1 MWPRTDGAIQP
12 TQATSPTAN
21 PLLQPHKPHPGWTG
35 VGLIFLLTYKDETIM
50 LKGMAI
56 TPPIVG
62 RISIGKVVE
71 KGGRR
76 LPEKDDEFTIT
87 TQVQTKDGWM
97 LHPLNLS
104 LRKDG
109 NASNKLRS
117 IPVRVMFNDPDLN
130 LRASYHYFDRQTGR
144 PLCVGNG
151 EHCKRSTVD
160 GIQELPCPGPDGCQ
174 MGQGGLCKP
183 YGRLNVLIGDE
194 DELGS
199 FIFRTTGHNSIR
211 TLAARLKYFHAISG
225 GRLAT
230 LPMELKLRGKSTA
243 QSHRAPIYY
252 VDLTIRTG
260 MGMAEAVTEARR
272 LDEARQAAG
281 IDQSGLDEAARLG
294 FAAGAFEESAEEGG
308 AVLEEFYPP
317 ADTVGVDGGEPA
329 EGAQGTVLRSGQD
342 TLSQKLDRKVFNS
355 VATRP
360 AKSLSRPS

>member
-1 MWPRTDGAIQP
+1 
-12 TQATSPTAN
+12 
-21 PLLQPHKPHPGWTG
+21 
-35 VGLIFLLTYKDETIM
+35 M
-50 LKGMAI
+50 LKGLAI

-71 KGGRR
+71 KNGRR

-97 LHPLNLS
+97 LHPLNQS

-109 NASNKLRS
+109 NANNKLRS

-183 YGRLNVLIGDE
+183 YGRLNVLIGED

-230 LPMELKLRGKSTA
+230 LPMELKLRGKSTV

-252 VDLTIRTG
+252 VDLTIRAG

-272 LDEARQAAG
+272 LDEARQTAG
-281 IDQSGLDEAARLG
+281 IDQQGLDDAARLG

-308 AVLEEFYPP
+308 AVVEEFYPP
-317 ADTVGVDGGEPA
+317 ADAEGGEGA
-329 EGAQGTVLRSGQD
+329 EGTQRAAVRSGEG

>member
-1 MWPRTDGAIQP
+1 
-12 TQATSPTAN
+12 
-21 PLLQPHKPHPGWTG
+21 
-35 VGLIFLLTYKDETIM
+35 M
-50 LKGMAI
+50 LKGLAI

-71 KGGRR
+71 KNGKR

-87 TQVQTKDGWM
+87 TQVQTKEGWM
-97 LHPLNLS
+97 LHPLSQS
-104 LRKDG
+104 LRKDA
-109 NASNKLRS
+109 NAKLQS

-151 EHCKRSTVD
+151 ETCKRSTVD
-160 GIQELPCPGPDGCQ
+160 GIKELPCPGPDGCQ

-211 TLAARLKYFHAISG
+211 TLAARLKYFHAVSG
-225 GRLAT
+225 GHLAT
-230 LPMELKLRGKSTA
+230 LLMELRLRGKSTT

-260 MGMAEAVTEARR
+260 MTMAEAVTEARR
-272 LDEARQAAG
+272 LDSERKAAG
-281 IDQSGLDEAARLG
+281 IDQVGLDAAASQG
-294 FAAGAFEESAEEGG
+294 FMAGAFEESADDGG
-308 AVLEEFYPP
+308 AVVEEFYT
-317 ADTVGVDGGEPA
+317 ATDKVVDQVA
-329 EGAQGTVLRSGQD
+329 GTLPVRGSLH
-342 TLSQKLDRKVFNS
+342 QKLNLKLQNNS
-355 VATRP
+355 V
-360 AKSLSRPS
+360 

>member
-1 MWPRTDGAIQP
+1 
-12 TQATSPTAN
+12 
-21 PLLQPHKPHPGWTG
+21 
-35 VGLIFLLTYKDETIM
+35 M
-50 LKGMAI
+50 LKGLAI

-71 KGGRR
+71 KNNKR

-104 LRKDG
+104 LRKG
-109 NASNKLRS
+109 SNASNKLRS

-151 EHCKRSTVD
+151 EKCKRFTVD

-174 MGQGGLCKP
+174 LGQGGLCKP

-211 TLAARLKYFHAISG
+211 TLAARLTYFHAISG
-225 GRLAT
+225 GYLAT
-230 LPMELKLRGKSTA
+230 LPLELRLRGKSTT

-252 VDLTIRTG
+252 VDLTLRTG
-260 MGMAEAVTEARR
+260 LTLVDAVAEARR
-272 LDEARQAAG
+272 SAEERKTAG
-281 IDQSGLDEAARLG
+281 IDQASLDDAAKKG
-294 FAAGAFEESAEEGG
+294 FASGSFEESQEEGA
-308 AVLEEFYPP
+308 AVVEEFF
-317 ADTVGVDGGEPA
+317 ADAFDTATVGNL
-329 EGAQGTVLRSGQD
+329 EGDDRSGGMRQSEQPPNGIKPGLAD
-342 TLSQKLDRKVFNS
+342 KLHRKAAQIHTN
-355 VATRP
+355 VAVDAMRP
-360 AKSLSRPS
+360 QSRQV

>member
-1 MWPRTDGAIQP
+1 
-12 TQATSPTAN
+12 
-21 PLLQPHKPHPGWTG
+21 
-35 VGLIFLLTYKDETIM
+35 M
-50 LKGMAI
+50 LKGLAI

-71 KGGRR
+71 NNGRR

-97 LHPLNLS
+97 LHPLNQS

-109 NASNKLRS
+109 NANNKLRS

-151 EHCKRSTVD
+151 ESCKRSTAD
-160 GIQELPCPGPDGCQ
+160 GIQELPCPGPDGCHL
-174 MGQGGLCKP
+174 GQGGLCKP

-211 TLAARLKYFHAISG
+211 TLAARLTYFRAISG
-225 GRLAT
+225 GNLAN
-230 LPMELKLRGKSTA
+230 LPMELKLRGKSTT

-252 VDLTIRTG
+252 VDLTIRVG
-260 MGMAEAVTEARR
+260 MTMVEAVSEARR
-272 LDEARQAAG
+272 LGEERRAAG
-281 IDQSGLDEAARLG
+281 IDQQGLDEAARQG
-294 FAAGAFEESAEEGG
+294 FKAGAFEESEEEGG
-308 AVLEEFYPP
+308 AVVEEFYPQQE
-317 ADTVGVDGGEPA
+317 A
-329 EGAQGTVLRSGQD
+329 
-342 TLSQKLDRKVFNS
+342 LSPGNDNGLLAKL
-355 VATRP
+355 T
-360 AKSLSRPS
+360 AKN

>member
-1 MWPRTDGAIQP
+1 
-12 TQATSPTAN
+12 
-21 PLLQPHKPHPGWTG
+21 
-35 VGLIFLLTYKDETIM
+35 M
-50 LKGMAI
+50 LKGLAI

-71 KGGRR
+71 KNGRR

-97 LHPLNLS
+97 LHPLNQS

-117 IPVRVMFNDPDLN
+117 IPVSVMFNDPDLN

-174 MGQGGLCKP
+174 MVQGGNCKP

-252 VDLTIRTG
+252 VDLTIRVG

>member
-1 MWPRTDGAIQP
+1 
-12 TQATSPTAN
+12 
-21 PLLQPHKPHPGWTG
+21 
-35 VGLIFLLTYKDETIM
+35 M
-50 LKGMAI
+50 LKGLAI

-71 KGGRR
+71 KNNKR

-97 LHPLNLS
+97 LHPLNQS

-151 EHCKRSTVD
+151 DKCKRSTVD

-174 MGQGGLCKP
+174 LGQGGLCKP

-211 TLAARLKYFHAISG
+211 TLAARLTYFHAISG
-225 GRLAT
+225 GYLAT
-230 LPMELKLRGKSTA
+230 LPMELRLRGKSTT

-252 VDLTIRTG
+252 VDLTIRVGLT
-260 MGMAEAVTEARR
+260 MAEAVTEARQ
-272 LDEARQAAG
+272 LGDARRAVG
-281 IDQSGLDEAARLG
+281 IDQQALDDAAKAG
-294 FAAGAFEESAEEGG
+294 FAAGAFEETAEEGG
-308 AVLEEFYPP
+308 VVVEEFYPTSDGEE
-317 ADTVGVDGGEPA
+317 ASAGMSSSVGLCEKLAVKLGG
-329 EGAQGTVLRSGQD
+329 
-342 TLSQKLDRKVFNS
+342 
-355 VATRP
+355 
-360 AKSLSRPS
+360 